1 MQFFRDLEGL
11 RDLAESWQPV
21 SDDLYNYL
29 NNSDTIQAIRVGIG
43 GFFPKFCN
51 FLCFRTFVLSFKFLD
66 LKSKA
71 IAFFPMTD
79 TFSLWNL

>member
-29 NNSDTIQAIRVGIG
+29 NNSDTVQAIRVGAYIHI
-43 GFFPKFCN
+43 FW
-51 FLCFRTFVLSFKFLD
+51 VL
-66 LKSKA
+66 
-71 IAFFPMTD
+71 
-79 TFSLWNL
+79 